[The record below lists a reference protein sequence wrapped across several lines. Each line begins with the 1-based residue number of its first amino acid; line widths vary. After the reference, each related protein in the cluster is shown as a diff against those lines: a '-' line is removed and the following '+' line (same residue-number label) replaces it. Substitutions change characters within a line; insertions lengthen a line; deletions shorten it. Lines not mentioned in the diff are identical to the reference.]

1 MSLHAPLVPCQL
13 HGVIYRSLPRSSA
26 WESLFHHLS
35 ELSSSDCRAL
45 AQQPDIRHY
54 IARSVQHAERDT
66 AQSHQIVERLASLFP
81 DEVERCQREKL
92 SVSYNLPTDDNS
104 KHTGRR
110 KRRRGR
116 RERGVSLDSGLARL
130 LTYHPDQV
138 PVTFRGQDLQLN
150 DLTRAA
156 KAIAHEFSQ
165 QKRTPLYLPPAVHR
179 HPPHTSLTLP
189 QPSPD
194 AHRPT
199 LSPVYR
205 WEAGPGAKLSTT
217 PTPAAS
223 QLNAVKRV
231 HFEKKTKAK
240 KQTSSGPKLCTAH
253 DVIAA
258 FATGSLQAGAES
270 VYLNYA
276 PTTPW
281 NPYKLVV
288 VPRTRTDPEHF
299 IISKFGILHVH
310 PDGSSD
316 LQSFAD
322 WLWEEGL
329 FSLCRQVPFFR
340 QYLLR
345 KSLWHWHR
353 NVCYSHFVRLH
364 AHVSKVALQFFPDFQ
379 EGLHKV
385 HSLSTELLGI
395 PTHTL
400 SPRGNHSPEMF
411 EKNVAATEAKV
422 HRFLQRYIKY
432 CQRVV
437 LEVIEKTWSRAQE
450 LEEEKRHQP
459 FVSDLPI
466 SVQTEKHAALDRS
479 LNVARYRASRLG
491 DFVKLAEQMVGSC
504 LLLVARQAAREWVE
518 HTLGLREGDRRTS
531 LESLDTLDERDI
543 PTPEERVREVESS
556 SAISVEGGSQALLRV
571 ELRTGDGGTW
581 MSAREREGERRR
593 ERVITHI
600 VPNYTGTLLM
610 CPPEDELVSMLTTPL
625 HTISSLIVSTT
636 KPLTGHIHQAEA
648 HPLTPP
654 TTGDSKGG
662 GGGGEEAKS
671 DTVDNRVRGA
681 KVGTLM
687 SGSRGKSKSFVQALR
702 GITGEE
708 GGGCACEAERVCIQ
722 VLLSMHSCLQ
732 RG

>member
-1 MSLHAPLVPCQL
+1 MSPHAATSSLCLLHRVSC
-13 HGVIYRSLPRSSA
+13 RSLPSSSA

-35 ELSSSDCRAL
+35 KLSSSDCQAL

-54 IARSVQHAERDT
+54 IARSVQHAERHAEQRAAT
-66 AQSHQIVERLASLFP
+66 LVERLASLFP

-92 SVSYNLPTDDNS
+92 SVSYDLPTDDNS
-104 KHTGRR
+104 KHPGKR
-110 KRRRGR
+110 KRKMGRRGR
-116 RERGVSLDSGLARL
+116 RERGVSLDSGLAGL
-130 LTYHPDQV
+130 LTYRPDQL
-138 PVTFRGQDLQLN
+138 PVTFRGQDLQLK

-156 KAIAHEFSQ
+156 KAVAHEFSL
-165 QKRTPLYLPPAVHR
+165 QKRTTLYLPPAVHH
-179 HPPHTSLTLP
+179 HPPHTSPTLP

-194 AHRPT
+194 AHKPT

-205 WEAGPGAKLSTT
+205 WEAEPGSST
-217 PTPAAS
+217 PTPAAPRPS
-223 QLNAVKRV
+223 APRMRV

-240 KQTSSGPKLCTAH
+240 KQTSSEPKLCTAH

-281 NPYKLVV
+281 NPYRLAVV
-288 VPRTRTDPEHF
+288 SKTRANPEHF

-329 FSLCRQVPFFR
+329 FSLCRRVPFFR

-345 KSLWHWHR
+345 KSLRHWHR
-353 NVCYSHFVRLH
+353 NVCYNHFVRLH
-364 AHVSKVALQFFPDFQ
+364 THVSKVALQFFPDFQ
-379 EGLHKV
+379 EGLQKV
-385 HSLSTELLGI
+385 HSLNTELLGI

-400 SPRGNHSPEMF
+400 GPMGNHSPEIF

-466 SVQTEKHAALDRS
+466 SVQTGKHAALDRNLS
-479 LNVARYRASRLG
+479 VARYRVSRLG

-518 HTLGLREGDRRTS
+518 HILGLREVDRRTS
-531 LESLDTLDERDI
+531 LKSLGTPDERDV
-543 PTPEERVREVESS
+543 PDSEVSAREVESC
-556 SAISVEGGSQALLRV
+556 SAISAEGGSQALLNV
-571 ELRTGDGGTW
+571 ELRTGDGGT
-581 MSAREREGERRR
+581 G
-593 ERVITHI
+593 
-600 VPNYTGTLLM
+600 
-610 CPPEDELVSMLTTPL
+610 
-625 HTISSLIVSTT
+625 
-636 KPLTGHIHQAEA
+636 
-648 HPLTPP
+648 
-654 TTGDSKGG
+654 
-662 GGGGEEAKS
+662 
-671 DTVDNRVRGA
+671 
-681 KVGTLM
+681 
-687 SGSRGKSKSFVQALR
+687 
-702 GITGEE
+702 
-708 GGGCACEAERVCIQ
+708 
-722 VLLSMHSCLQ
+722 
-732 RG
+732 